1 MLRTIKSVQYK
12 TSQTCGSHLRLL
24 EGHKFAKANLG
35 LLTFGDWLGKGE
47 QEALLEAN
55 LEGF

>member
-24 EGHKFAKANLG
+24 EGHEFAQTKPRLTYIWGLG
-35 LLTFGDWLGKGE
+35 RQRGARGTIRS
-47 QEALLEAN
+47 
-55 LEGF
+55 